1 MAIKKTVA
9 QLNMLVKTRYFI
21 TKNNCYRRCRDG
33 FLMAKNSNLLGSI
46 LVATGQVSLE
56 KLKSYS
62 HMSVESLNKISIIK

>member
-1 MAIKKTVA
+1 
-9 QLNMLVKTRYFI
+9 
-21 TKNNCYRRCRDG
+21 
-33 FLMAKNSNLLGSI
+33 MAKNSNLLGSI